1 MYKAEHPR
9 LSELK
14 YFREKFHPL
23 FKKTYQ
29 INYAK
34 PKSSLDESVKKA
46 ELPVDEFL
54 TRFRRKESLSS
65 DILFS
70 QLVCCILFHVIL
82 SHGHPRGDL
91 NWNGD
96 YACPLIT
103 GFETVTAKTGTAKF
117 VLLYFFSPL
126 KKYSKDAGFYT
137 SRNPSQSK
145 NGSFIPRV
153 FPWLF
158 LVSVEQNFAEINL
171 SQHHFNMIQIK
182 KMLDYEGSRCAQVSV
197 VP

>member
-1 MYKAEHPR
+1 MPSQNLPWMEV
-9 LSELK
+9 S
-14 YFREKFHPL
+14 
-23 FKKTYQ
+23 KKL
-29 INYAK
+29 NC
-34 PKSSLDESVKKA
+34 LWMN
-46 ELPVDEFL
+46 FL
-54 TRFRRKESLSS
+54 QGSGKKESLSS

-103 GFETVTAKTGTAKF
+103 GFETVTAKTGIAKF

-126 KKYSKDAGFYT
+126 KKYSKDAIHKGFYT
-137 SRNPSQSK
+137 NRNPSQSK

-158 LVSVEQNFAEINL
+158 LVNL
-171 SQHHFNMIQIK
+171 K
-182 KMLDYEGSRCAQVSV
+182 
-197 VP
+197 